1 MLYHIFK
8 QIRAQRKYNTWIF
21 IELILVFV
29 LVWYIV
35 DYSFVLVHNR
45 SITKGF
51 DTRNTFMVTYGVLP
65 NTSPRH
71 DPGEADSVAMLASV
85 HRFMDA
91 VRAYPGVEYATFVDL
106 YTGSYPYAGG
116 YSNWG
121 IGRDST
127 EIYIHTRYIQS
138 GDYFRIFR
146 LTSSRD
152 NSFEKLAQIDLT
164 TGNKLIMTQ
173 YAERKLFPDGSA
185 IGQQVKMNDLP
196 YQVAEVAND
205 QKRFD
210 YEQPQAVA
218 FVYKAITYENY
229 HDFAI
234 VIRVK
239 EDIPE
244 NLFIEQ
250 FQEEM
255 NSKLRIGNLYLYD
268 IESFSQMKKN
278 MEYRFGITNQIRI
291 RTSLMIFLL
300 LNIGL
305 GIIGTFWFRNQA
317 RKSEIGLRMALGSNQ
332 KKLQSQLVT
341 ESILL
346 LTAAMIP
353 ALLITFGIVQAD
365 LIQTLGV
372 HYTDSGYIT
381 ANKWLRFLITSGITY
396 VLLIVIV
403 ALSAWIPAY
412 QASKVHPVEALR
424 DE

>member
-218 FVYKAITYENY
+218 FVYKAITYKNY

-291 RTSLMIFLL
+291 RTSLMIFFL
-300 LNIGL
+300 LNMGL
-305 GIIGTFWFRNQA
+305 GVIGTFWFRNQT

-381 ANKWLRFLITSGITY
+381 DNKWLRFLITSGITY